1 MTASGSQYQVFVN
14 NEGQYA
20 IHPAR
25 LSPPA
30 GWRVAGFTGTEKA
43 CMEFVDEVWTDMRPQ
58 SLIDQMSRSS
68 Q

>member
-1 MTASGSQYQVFVN
+1 MATSGAQFQVLVN
-14 NEGQYA
+14 NERQYA

-30 GWRVAGFTGTEKA
+30 GWRAAGFTGTETA

-58 SLIDQMSRSS
+58 SLIDQMSGSS